1 MSEERLTLTV
11 DENQDSVVYV
21 QADPAVAYSGLLNTG
36 IRFEASG
43 LVAVAG
49 VAMAGSVD
57 VGSIIHVYSDPTAK
71 WYSIYPQTGAEVD
84 ILEDRDVKFK
94 AEQRR
99 VVRGIVAERK
109 RGQFVTSFEDEL
121 GDEGDDG

>member
-1 MSEERLTLTV
+1 MSEKRLTLTV
-11 DENQDSVVYV
+11 DENQESVVYV
-21 QADPAVAYSGLLNTG
+21 QADPAVAYSGLLTAG
-36 IRFEASG
+36 IRFGASG
-43 LVAVAG
+43 LAVEGVAV
-49 VAMAGSVD
+49 AGSVD
-57 VGSIIHVYSDPTAK
+57 VGSIIHVYSDPTAQ

-109 RGQFVTSFEDEL
+109 RGQFVTGFEDEL